1 MSKKESSRAVVLQLM
16 QDGVER
22 TDFEIEKLTG
32 LPHGKASGA
41 RSTLWEQGM
50 VEPLPKEN
58 KREHTRWR
66 LCPPER
72 QAEVRQ
78 SYRDMAERRT
88 IGRLMGKSPGE
99 RANIA
104 VHLLADDQVNKAL
117 HDQLERSRAW
127 RRARARA
134 RDIGRDRDAERR
146 ARRAELRQAMDNADT
161 NLHFRQKVSQL
172 RDLQDVLFVIGREV
186 ENEHARQLR
195 GETSGIKPD
204 GWRDVARNV
213 REVLE
218 VGQGLFRDLS
228 ELMQEPMESCPLCGE
243 RLHASAA
250 HLDEG
255 YIDAEVI
262 EEADVETT

>member
-1 MSKKESSRAVVLQLM
+1 LNKKESSREAVLRVM
-16 QDGVER
+16 EDGVER
-22 TDFEIEKLTG
+22 TDIEIEELTG

-41 RSTLWEQGM
+41 RSTLWEQGL
-50 VEPLPKEN
+50 VEPLSKQN

-72 QAEVRQ
+72 RAEVRR

-99 RANIA
+99 RANIV
-104 VHLLADDQVNKAL
+104 VHLLADDKVNAAL
-117 HDQLERSRAW
+117 LAQLERSRVW
-127 RRARARA
+127 RRARARS
-134 RDIGRDRDAERR
+134 RDIGRDREAERR
-146 ARRAELRQAMDNADT
+146 ARRAEMRQAMDDADA
-161 NLHFRQKVSQL
+161 NLQFLQRVSHL

-186 ENEHARQLR
+186 EAEHARQLKDEVSAIR
-195 GETSGIKPD
+195 SE

-218 VGQGLFRDLS
+218 VGQGLFRDLAD
-228 ELMQEPMESCPLCGE
+228 LMEEPMESCPLCGE
-243 RLHASAA
+243 RLHSSAA

-255 YIDAEVI
+255 YIDAVVV
-262 EEADVETT
+262 EEANVEST

>member
-1 MSKKESSRAVVLQLM
+1 MIKKESSREAVLQLM
-16 QDGVER
+16 EDGVER
-22 TDFEIEKLTG
+22 TDLEIEELTG
-32 LPHGKASGA
+32 LTHGKASGA

-104 VHLLADDQVNKAL
+104 VHLLADDEVNKAL
-117 HDQLERSRAW
+117 QNQLERGRAW

-134 RDIGRDRDAERR
+134 GDVGRDREAERR
-146 ARRAELRQAMDNADT
+146 ARRAELRKAMNNADA
-161 NLHFRQKVSQL
+161 NLHFRQKVGQL

-186 ENEHARQLR
+186 EKEHARQIR
-195 GETSGIKPD
+195 GEVSGIRPD

-218 VGQGLFRDLS
+218 VAQGLFRDLS
-228 ELMQEPMESCPLCGE
+228 DLIQEPMESCPLCGE
-243 RLHASAA
+243 RLHGSAA
-250 HLDEG
+250 QLDEG

-262 EEADVETT
+262 EEAEVEST